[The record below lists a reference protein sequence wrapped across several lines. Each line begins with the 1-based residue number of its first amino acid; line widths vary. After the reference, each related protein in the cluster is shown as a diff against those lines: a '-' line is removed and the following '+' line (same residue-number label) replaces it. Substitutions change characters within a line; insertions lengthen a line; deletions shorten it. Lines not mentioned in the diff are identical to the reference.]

1 MYSITQMEYF
11 VYFGNKLTFV
21 LQSTVWIVWKI
32 IFFFFFLVFL
42 GFFSAFQRNCK
53 VSLRPGRTEVFWK
66 LQHLYSPD
74 YFRCS
79 AHFRRSAPEGEFSSV
94 CFPIRVILKHATWDT
109 GDLCLWTSG
118 CKNDHTVTLFLTL
131 YDIVL
136 KIKNLILL
144 LIYSLFLFNVVL
156 HSFMTILTRNDN
168 LSAQA
173 IGLDREL

>member
-1 MYSITQMEYF
+1 M
-11 VYFGNKLTFV
+11 
-21 LQSTVWIVWKI
+21 
-32 IFFFFFLVFL
+32 
-42 GFFSAFQRNCK
+42 
-53 VSLRPGRTEVFWK
+53 
-66 LQHLYSPD
+66 
-74 YFRCS
+74 
-79 AHFRRSAPEGEFSSV
+79 
-94 CFPIRVILKHATWDT
+94 KHATWDT